1 MCSKMCAQNTTN
13 EVQAGFDQPVSFPE
27 QKGDNENEVVRI
39 SCVFLCS
46 SRVPQEWTRTY
57 SEKGS

>member
-1 MCSKMCAQNTTN
+1 MCAQNTTN

-46 SRVPQEWTRTY
+46 SRVPQE
-57 SEKGS
+57 